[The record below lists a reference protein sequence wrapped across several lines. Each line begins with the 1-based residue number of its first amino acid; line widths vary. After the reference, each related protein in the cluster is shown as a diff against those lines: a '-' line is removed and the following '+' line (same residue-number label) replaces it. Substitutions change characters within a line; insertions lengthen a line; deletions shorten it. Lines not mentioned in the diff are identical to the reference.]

1 MRHDLTV
8 AGPAFRLRPITDAD
22 APLVL
27 ELRSDTKRNRYLH
40 PIPPRLDDQLAWFA
54 RYYERPGD
62 YYFVV
67 ERQDSGAAEGVISL
81 YDVDLKAGCGEWG
94 RWILRPGSLAAVES
108 AWLIYRCAFEQLGL
122 KRVFC
127 RTVADNVSVV
137 SFHDSCGIT
146 EKRLLPS
153 HFNLGG
159 KPTDAVEHEVTREAW
174 SAINLRLQKLA
185 ELAARKLRR
194 GCPAPGHD
202 CISGGL

>member
-1 MRHDLTV
+1 MRHDLTL

-27 ELRSDTKRNRYLH
+27 ELRSDAKRNRYLH
-40 PIPPRLDDQLAWFA
+40 PISPRLDDQLAWFA
-54 RYYERPGD
+54 RYYERPGE

-67 ERQDSGAAEGVISL
+67 ERRDSGAAEGVISL

-108 AWLIYRCAFEQLGL
+108 AWLIYRSAFEQLGL

-127 RTVADNVSVV
+127 RTVADNVSVI

-146 EKRLLPS
+146 EKRLLPA
-153 HFNLGG
+153 HFNLAG
-159 KPTDAVEHEVTREAW
+159 KSADAVEHEVTRESW
-174 SAINLRLQKLA
+174 SAIYPRLQKLA

-194 GCPAPGHD
+194 G
-202 CISGGL
+202 